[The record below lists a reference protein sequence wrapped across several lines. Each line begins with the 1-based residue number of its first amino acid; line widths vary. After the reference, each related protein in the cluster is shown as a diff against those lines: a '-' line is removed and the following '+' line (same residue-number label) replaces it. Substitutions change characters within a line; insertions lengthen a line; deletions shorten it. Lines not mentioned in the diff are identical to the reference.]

1 MEDKNQVSTEMG
13 LPLESEPF
21 FKEMKVDKWDKILA
35 VVYLLLGYTLWKAG
49 QYDSFFNI
57 SGFVL
62 LYIAAVSLYCR
73 VKGFHIS
80 GEKIFWSIILLGIG
94 IPYGYYSIMPLT
106 QLGMLAM
113 VGAYWTL
120 VMTEALVLEGKTS
133 SWVLLDVWHALVI
146 MPFSNFLC
154 QIRVLLQSLFR
165 KSQKKTGVMILLGIG
180 ISLPVLVIILPVL
193 SHADAGFSQ
202 MISRAFEKIFVFEGG
217 IFLQLCI
224 EIPIVLILSSLM
236 FGTVYGGIYQ
246 RKIEK
251 DICKEYKEISGE
263 GFHIIPDVAI
273 YTFAGI
279 IGFTYLLFIAFQAK
293 YLFSAC
299 VGILP
304 ESFTYAEYARQG
316 FFELCGITAFNVLL
330 LLFMNVFTKTI
341 TRENKVLSV
350 INIAFSTVTILL
362 LITAMSKLGIYI
374 AAYGFTIKRIQASVF
389 MIWLFLV
396 LFMIIWHQK
405 RKIPLVRWAVF
416 SGGVLYTLLCIL
428 PLEAMLS

>member
-341 TRENKVLSV
+341 TRENEVLSV

-362 LITAMSKLGIYI
+362 LITAMSKLGMYI

>member
-1 MEDKNQVSTEMG
+1 MEDKNRVSTEMD

-21 FKEMKVDKWDKILA
+21 FKEIKVDKWDKIFA
-35 VVYLLLGYTLWKAG
+35 VAYLFLGYGLWKTG

-62 LYIAAVSLYCR
+62 FYIAVVSLYCF
-73 VKGFHIS
+73 VKGFHIN

-94 IPYGYYSIMPLT
+94 LPYGYYSIMPLA
-106 QLGMLAM
+106 QLGMLAI

-120 VMTEALVLEGKTS
+120 VMTEALILEGNTS
-133 SWVLLDVWHALVI
+133 SWVFLDVWHALVI
-146 MPFSNFLC
+146 LPFSNFLC
-154 QIRVLLQSLFR
+154 QIRVLLQSLFY
-165 KSQKKTGVMILLGIG
+165 KSQKKTGIMILLGIG

-193 SHADAGFSQ
+193 SQADAEFSR
-202 MISRAFEKIFVFEGG
+202 MLTRVCERVFVFEGG
-217 IFLQLCI
+217 LFLQLCI
-224 EIPIVLILSSLM
+224 EIPVVVILSSLM

-246 RKIEK
+246 RNIEK

-299 VGILP
+299 LGILP

-330 LLFMNVFTKTI
+330 LFFMNIFARTV

-362 LITAMSKLGIYI
+362 LITAMSKMGMYI
-374 AAYGFTIKRIQASVF
+374 TAYGFTIKRIQASVF

-396 LFMIIWHQK
+396 LFMIICHQK
-405 RKIPLVRWAVF
+405 KKIPLVRWAVF
-416 SGGVLYTLLCIL
+416 SGAVLYTLLCIL

>member
-1 MEDKNQVSTEMG
+1 MEDKNWVSTEMG

-21 FKEMKVDKWDKILA
+21 FKKMKVDKWDKIFA

-62 LYIAAVSLYCR
+62 LYIAVVSLYCR

-80 GEKIFWSIILLGIG
+80 GEKIFWSIILLGVG

-106 QLGMLAM
+106 QMGMLAM

-120 VMTEALVLEGKTS
+120 VMTEALVLEGNTS

-146 MPFSNFLC
+146 LPFSNFLC
-154 QIRVLLQSLFR
+154 QIRVLLQNLFR

-193 SHADAGFSQ
+193 SHADACFSQ
-202 MISRAFEKIFVFEGG
+202 MLSRVFEKIFVFEGG
-217 IFLQLCI
+217 FFLQLCI
-224 EIPIVLILSSLM
+224 EIPVVLILSSLM
-236 FGTVYGGIYQ
+236 FGTIYGGIYQ
-246 RKIEK
+246 RNIEK

-299 VGILP
+299 VDILP

-330 LLFMNVFTKTI
+330 LLLMNVFARTI

-362 LITAMSKLGIYI
+362 LITAMSKMGMYI

-396 LFMIIWHQK
+396 LLMIICHQK
-405 RKIPLVRWAVF
+405 KKIPLVRWAVF
-416 SGGVLYTLLCIL
+416 SGAVLYTLLCIL

>member
-120 VMTEALVLEGKTS
+120 VMTEALVLEGTTS

-362 LITAMSKLGIYI
+362 LITAMSKLGMYI

>member
-1 MEDKNQVSTEMG
+1 MEDKNRVSTEMD

-21 FKEMKVDKWDKILA
+21 FKEIKVDKWDKIFA
-35 VVYLLLGYTLWKAG
+35 VAYLFLGYGLWKTG
-49 QYDSFFNI
+49 QYDSFFDI

-62 LYIAAVSLYCR
+62 FYIAVVSLYCF
-73 VKGFHIS
+73 VKGFHIN

-94 IPYGYYSIMPLT
+94 LPYGYYSIMPLA
-106 QLGMLAM
+106 QLGMLAI

-120 VMTEALVLEGKTS
+120 VMTEALILEGNTS
-133 SWVLLDVWHALVI
+133 SWVFLDVWHALVI
-146 MPFSNFLC
+146 LPFSNFLC
-154 QIRVLLQSLFR
+154 QIRVLLQSLFY
-165 KSQKKTGVMILLGIG
+165 KSQKKTGIMILLGIG

-193 SHADAGFSQ
+193 SQADAGVSQ
-202 MISRAFEKIFVFEGG
+202 MLTRVFERVFVFEGG
-217 IFLQLCI
+217 LFLQLCI
-224 EIPIVLILSSLM
+224 EIPVVVILSSLM

-246 RKIEK
+246 RNIEK

-304 ESFTYAEYARQG
+304 KSFTYAEYARQG

-330 LLFMNVFTKTI
+330 LFFMNIFARTV

-362 LITAMSKLGIYI
+362 LITAMSKMGMYI
-374 AAYGFTIKRIQASVF
+374 TAYGFTIKRIQASVF
-389 MIWLFLV
+389 MIWLCLV
-396 LFMIIWHQK
+396 LFMIICHQK
-405 RKIPLVRWAVF
+405 KKIPLVRWAVF
-416 SGGVLYTLLCIL
+416 SGAVLYTLLCIL
-428 PLEAMLS
+428 PLEAMIS

>member
-1 MEDKNQVSTEMG
+1 MEDKNRVSTEMD

-21 FKEMKVDKWDKILA
+21 FKEIKVDKWDKIFA
-35 VVYLLLGYTLWKAG
+35 VAYLFLGYGLWKTG

-62 LYIAAVSLYCR
+62 FYIAVVSLYCF
-73 VKGFHIS
+73 VKGFHIN

-94 IPYGYYSIMPLT
+94 LPYGYYSIMPLA
-106 QLGMLAM
+106 QLGMLAI

-120 VMTEALVLEGKTS
+120 VMTDALVLDGKTS
-133 SWVLLDVWHALVI
+133 SWVFLDVWHALVI
-146 MPFSNFLC
+146 LPFSNFLC
-154 QIRVLLQSLFR
+154 QIRVLLQSLFY
-165 KSQKKTGVMILLGIG
+165 KSQKKTGIMILLGIG

-193 SHADAGFSQ
+193 SQADAGFSR
-202 MISRAFEKIFVFEGG
+202 MLTRVFERVFVFEGG
-217 IFLQLCI
+217 LFLQLCI
-224 EIPIVLILSSLM
+224 EIPVVVILSSLM

-246 RKIEK
+246 RNIEK
-251 DICKEYKEISGE
+251 GICKEYKEISGE

-299 VGILP
+299 GGILP

-330 LLFMNVFTKTI
+330 LLFMNTFTKTI

-350 INIAFSTVTILL
+350 INIAFSAVTILL
-362 LITAMSKLGIYI
+362 LITAMSKLGMYI
-374 AAYGFTIKRIQASVF
+374 AAYGFTIKRIQAGVF

-416 SGGVLYTLLCIL
+416 SGAVLFTLLCIL

>member
-21 FKEMKVDKWDKILA
+21 FKEIQVDKWDKIFAAAYLA
-35 VVYLLLGYTLWKAG
+35 LGYVLWKSW
-49 QYDSFFNI
+49 QYDSLFNI

-62 LYIAAVSLYCR
+62 LYIAVVSLYCF
-73 VKGFHIS
+73 VKGFHIN
-80 GEKIFWSIILLGIG
+80 GEKIFWTMILLGIG
-94 IPYGYYSIMPLT
+94 VPYGYYSIMPLN
-106 QLGMLAM
+106 QFGMLAV

-120 VMTEALVLEGKTS
+120 VMTDALVSDGKTS
-133 SWVLLDVWHALVI
+133 SWVLLDIWYALI
-146 MPFSNFLC
+146 ILPLSNFLC
-154 QIRVLLQSLFR
+154 QMRVLLQSLFH
-165 KSQKKTGVMILLGIG
+165 KSEKKTGAMILLGIG

-193 SHADAGFSQ
+193 SQADAGFSQ
-202 MISRAFEKIFVFEGG
+202 MLGKILGNVFDGG
-217 IFLQLCI
+217 LFFQLCI
-224 EIPIVLILSSLM
+224 EIPIILILSSLM

-246 RKIEK
+246 RNIEK
-251 DICKEYKEISGE
+251 DLCKEHKEVSGE
-263 GFHIIPDVAI
+263 GLHIIPDTAI

-279 IGFTYLLFIAFQAK
+279 IGFTYVLFIAFQAK

-330 LLFMNVFTKTI
+330 LLFMNAFTKTI
-341 TRENKVLSV
+341 TRENKALSV
-350 INIAFSTVTILL
+350 INIVFSAITILL
-362 LITAMSKLGIYI
+362 LITAMSKLGMYI

-416 SGGVLYTLLCIL
+416 FGAVLFTLLCVL

>member
-1 MEDKNQVSTEMG
+1 MEDKNRVSTEMD

-21 FKEMKVDKWDKILA
+21 FKEIKVDKWDKIFA
-35 VVYLLLGYTLWKAG
+35 VAYLFLGYGLWKTG

-62 LYIAAVSLYCR
+62 FYIAVVSLYCF
-73 VKGFHIS
+73 VKGFHIN

-94 IPYGYYSIMPLT
+94 LPYGYYSIMPLA
-106 QLGMLAM
+106 QLGMLAI

-120 VMTEALVLEGKTS
+120 VMTEALILEGNTS
-133 SWVLLDVWHALVI
+133 SWVFLDVWHALVI
-146 MPFSNFLC
+146 LPFSNFLC
-154 QIRVLLQSLFR
+154 QIRVLLQSLFY
-165 KSQKKTGVMILLGIG
+165 KSQKKTGIMILLGIG

-193 SHADAGFSQ
+193 SQADAGFSR
-202 MISRAFEKIFVFEGG
+202 MLTRVFERVFVFEGG
-217 IFLQLCI
+217 LFLQLCI
-224 EIPIVLILSSLM
+224 EIPVVVILSSLM

-246 RKIEK
+246 RNIEK

-299 VGILP
+299 GGILP

-316 FFELCGITAFNVLL
+316 FFELCGITAFNV
-330 LLFMNVFTKTI
+330 
-341 TRENKVLSV
+341 
-350 INIAFSTVTILL
+350 AFSTVTILL
-362 LITAMSKLGIYI
+362 LITAMSKMGMYI
-374 AAYGFTIKRIQASVF
+374 TAYGFTIKRIQASVF

-396 LFMIIWHQK
+396 LFMIICHQK
-405 RKIPLVRWAVF
+405 KKIPLVRWAVF
-416 SGGVLYTLLCIL
+416 SGAVLFTLLCIL

>member
-1 MEDKNQVSTEMG
+1 MENKNQVSAEIG

-21 FKEMKVDKWDKILA
+21 FKEIQVDKWDKIFAAAYLA
-35 VVYLLLGYTLWKAG
+35 LGYVLWKTG
-49 QYDSFFNI
+49 QYESFFNI

-62 LYIAAVSLYCR
+62 LYIAVVSLYCF
-73 VKGFHIS
+73 VKGFHIN
-80 GEKIFWSIILLGIG
+80 GEKIFWTMILLGIG
-94 IPYGYYSIMPLT
+94 VPYGYYSIMPLT
-106 QLGMLAM
+106 QLGMLAV

-120 VMTEALVLEGKTS
+120 VMTDALVLEGKTS
-133 SWVLLDVWHALVI
+133 SWVLLDIWYALI
-146 MPFSNFLC
+146 ILPFSNFLC
-154 QIRVLLQSLFR
+154 QMRVLLQSLFH
-165 KSQKKTGVMILLGIG
+165 KSQKRTGAMIVLGIG

-193 SHADAGFSQ
+193 SHADTGFSQ
-202 MISRAFEKIFVFEGG
+202 MLRRVFGNVFNGG
-217 IFLQLCI
+217 LFLQLCI
-224 EIPIVLILSSLM
+224 EIPIILILSSLM

-246 RKIEK
+246 RNIEK
-251 DICKEYKEISGE
+251 NLCKEHKDVSGE
-263 GFHIIPDVAI
+263 GLHVVPDIAI
-273 YTFAGI
+273 YTFAGM
-279 IGFTYLLFIAFQAK
+279 IGFTYVLFIAFQAK

-316 FFELCGITAFNVLL
+316 FFELCGTTAFNILL

-341 TRENKVLSV
+341 TRENKALSV
-350 INIAFSTVTILL
+350 INIIFSTITILL
-362 LITAMSKLGIYI
+362 LITAMSKLGMYI

-396 LFMIIWHQK
+396 LFMIIRHQK

-416 SGGVLYTLLCIL
+416 GGAVLFTLLCIL

>member
-1 MEDKNQVSTEMG
+1 MEDKNRVSTEMD

-21 FKEMKVDKWDKILA
+21 FKEIKVDKWDKIFA
-35 VVYLLLGYTLWKAG
+35 VAYLFLGYGLWKTG

-62 LYIAAVSLYCR
+62 FYIAVVSLYCF
-73 VKGFHIS
+73 VKGFHIN
-80 GEKIFWSIILLGIG
+80 GEKIFWSI
-94 IPYGYYSIMPLT
+94 
-106 QLGMLAM
+106 
-113 VGAYWTL
+113 
-120 VMTEALVLEGKTS
+120 
-133 SWVLLDVWHALVI
+133 
-146 MPFSNFLC
+146 
-154 QIRVLLQSLFR
+154 
-165 KSQKKTGVMILLGIG
+165 ILLGIG

-193 SHADAGFSQ
+193 SQADAGFSR
-202 MISRAFEKIFVFEGG
+202 MLTRVFERVFVFEGG
-217 IFLQLCI
+217 LFLQLCI
-224 EIPIVLILSSLM
+224 EIPVVVILSSLM

-246 RKIEK
+246 RNIEK
-251 DICKEYKEISGE
+251 GICKEYKEISGE

-299 VGILP
+299 GGILP

-330 LLFMNVFTKTI
+330 LFFMNIFARTV

-362 LITAMSKLGIYI
+362 LITAMSKMGMYI
-374 AAYGFTIKRIQASVF
+374 TAYGFTIKRIQASVF

-396 LFMIIWHQK
+396 LFMIICHQK
-405 RKIPLVRWAVF
+405 KKIPLVRWAVF
-416 SGGVLYTLLCIL
+416 LGAVLYTLLCIL

>member
-13 LPLESEPF
+13 LPLESAPF
-21 FKEMKVDKWDKILA
+21 FKEIQVDKWDKIFAAAYLA
-35 VVYLLLGYTLWKAG
+35 LGYVLWKSW
-49 QYDSFFNI
+49 QYDFLFNI

-62 LYIAAVSLYCR
+62 LYIAVVSLYCF
-73 VKGFHIS
+73 VKGFHIN
-80 GEKIFWSIILLGIG
+80 GEKIFWTMILLGVG
-94 IPYGYYSIMPLT
+94 VPYGYYSIMPLN
-106 QLGMLAM
+106 QLGMLAV

-120 VMTEALVLEGKTS
+120 VMTDALVSDGKTS
-133 SWVLLDVWHALVI
+133 SWVLLDIWYALI
-146 MPFSNFLC
+146 ILPLSNFLC
-154 QIRVLLQSLFR
+154 QMRVLLKSLFH
-165 KSQKKTGVMILLGIG
+165 KSEKKTGAMILLGIG

-193 SHADAGFSQ
+193 SQADAGFSQ
-202 MISRAFEKIFVFEGG
+202 MLRKVLGNVFDGG
-217 IFLQLCI
+217 LFLQLCI
-224 EIPIVLILSSLM
+224 EIPIILILSSLM

-246 RKIEK
+246 RNIEK
-251 DICKEYKEISGE
+251 DLCKEHKEVSGE
-263 GFHIIPDVAI
+263 GLHIIPDTAI

-279 IGFTYLLFIAFQAK
+279 IGFTYVLFIAFQAK

-330 LLFMNVFTKTI
+330 LLFMNAFTKTI
-341 TRENKVLSV
+341 TRENKALSV
-350 INIAFSTVTILL
+350 INIVFSAITILL
-362 LITAMSKLGIYI
+362 LITAMSKLGMYI

-396 LFMIIWHQK
+396 LFMIIWYQK

-416 SGGVLYTLLCIL
+416 SGAVLFTLLCIL
-428 PLEAMLS
+428 PLETMLS

>member
-13 LPLESEPF
+13 LPLESDPF
-21 FKEMKVDKWDKILA
+21 FKEIQVDKWDKIFAAAYLA
-35 VVYLLLGYTLWKAG
+35 LGYVLWKSW
-49 QYDSFFNI
+49 QYDFLFNI

-62 LYIAAVSLYCR
+62 LYIAVVSLYCF
-73 VKGFHIS
+73 VKGFHIN
-80 GEKIFWSIILLGIG
+80 GEKIFWTMILLGVG
-94 IPYGYYSIMPLT
+94 VPYGYYSIMPLN
-106 QLGMLAM
+106 QLGMLAV

-120 VMTEALVLEGKTS
+120 VMTDALVSDGKTS
-133 SWVLLDVWHALVI
+133 SWVLLDIWYALI
-146 MPFSNFLC
+146 ILPLSNFLC
-154 QIRVLLQSLFR
+154 QMRVLLKSLFH
-165 KSQKKTGVMILLGIG
+165 KSEKKTGAMILLGIG

-193 SHADAGFSQ
+193 SQADAGFSQ
-202 MISRAFEKIFVFEGG
+202 MLRKVLGNVFDGG
-217 IFLQLCI
+217 LFLQLCI
-224 EIPIVLILSSLM
+224 EIPIILILSSLM

-246 RKIEK
+246 RNIEK
-251 DICKEYKEISGE
+251 DLCKEHKEVSGE
-263 GFHIIPDVAI
+263 GLHIIPDTAI

-279 IGFTYLLFIAFQAK
+279 IGFTYVLFIAFQAK

-330 LLFMNVFTKTI
+330 LLFMNAFTKTI
-341 TRENKVLSV
+341 TRENKALSV
-350 INIAFSTVTILL
+350 INIVFSAITILL
-362 LITAMSKLGIYI
+362 LITAMSKLGMYI

-396 LFMIIWHQK
+396 LFMIIWYQK

-416 SGGVLYTLLCIL
+416 SGAVLFTLLCIL
-428 PLEAMLS
+428 PLETMLS

>member
-1 MEDKNQVSTEMG
+1 MEDKNRVSTEMD

-21 FKEMKVDKWDKILA
+21 FKEIKVDKWDKIFA
-35 VVYLLLGYTLWKAG
+35 VAYLFLGYGLWKTG

-62 LYIAAVSLYCR
+62 FYIAVVSLYCF
-73 VKGFHIS
+73 VKGFHIN

-94 IPYGYYSIMPLT
+94 LPYGYYSIMPLA
-106 QLGMLAM
+106 QLGMLAI

-120 VMTEALVLEGKTS
+120 VMTEALILEGNTS
-133 SWVLLDVWHALVI
+133 SWVFLDVWHALVI
-146 MPFSNFLC
+146 LPFSNFLC
-154 QIRVLLQSLFR
+154 QIRVLLQSLFY
-165 KSQKKTGVMILLGIG
+165 KSQKKIGIMILLGIG

-193 SHADAGFSQ
+193 SQADAGFSR
-202 MISRAFEKIFVFEGG
+202 MLTRVFERVFVFEGG
-217 IFLQLCI
+217 LFLQLCI
-224 EIPIVLILSSLM
+224 EIPVVVILSSLM

-246 RKIEK
+246 RNIEK

-316 FFELCGITAFNVLL
+316 FFELCGITAFNVLYC
-330 LLFMNVFTKTI
+330 
-341 TRENKVLSV
+341 
-350 INIAFSTVTILL
+350 FS
-362 LITAMSKLGIYI
+362 
-374 AAYGFTIKRIQASVF
+374 
-389 MIWLFLV
+389 FL
-396 LFMIIWHQK
+396 
-405 RKIPLVRWAVF
+405 
-416 SGGVLYTLLCIL
+416 
-428 PLEAMLS
+428 

>member
-1 MEDKNQVSTEMG
+1 MENKNRVSTEMD

-21 FKEMKVDKWDKILA
+21 FKEIKVDKWDKIFA
-35 VVYLLLGYTLWKAG
+35 VAYLFLGYGLWKTG

-62 LYIAAVSLYCR
+62 FYIAVVSLYCF
-73 VKGFHIS
+73 VKGFHIN

-94 IPYGYYSIMPLT
+94 LPYGYYSIMPLA
-106 QLGMLAM
+106 QLGMLAI

-120 VMTEALVLEGKTS
+120 VMTEALILEGNTS
-133 SWVLLDVWHALVI
+133 SWVFLDVWHALVI
-146 MPFSNFLC
+146 LPFSNFLC
-154 QIRVLLQSLFR
+154 QIRVLLQSLFY
-165 KSQKKTGVMILLGIG
+165 KSQKKTGIMILLGIG

-193 SHADAGFSQ
+193 SQADAEFSR
-202 MISRAFEKIFVFEGG
+202 MLTRVCERVFVFEGG
-217 IFLQLCI
+217 LFLQLCI
-224 EIPIVLILSSLM
+224 EIPVVVILSSLM

-246 RKIEK
+246 RNIEK

-299 VGILP
+299 LGILP

-330 LLFMNVFTKTI
+330 LFFMNIFARTV

-362 LITAMSKLGIYI
+362 LITAMSKMGMYI
-374 AAYGFTIKRIQASVF
+374 TAYGFTIKRIQASVF

-396 LFMIIWHQK
+396 LFMIICHQK
-405 RKIPLVRWAVF
+405 KKIPLVRWAVF
-416 SGGVLYTLLCIL
+416 SGAVLYTLLCIL

>member
-1 MEDKNQVSTEMG
+1 MEDKNRVSTEMD

-21 FKEMKVDKWDKILA
+21 FKEIKVDKWDKIFA
-35 VVYLLLGYTLWKAG
+35 VAYLFLGYGLWKTG
-49 QYDSFFNI
+49 QYDSFFDI

-62 LYIAAVSLYCR
+62 FYIAVVSLYCF
-73 VKGFHIS
+73 VKGFHIN

-94 IPYGYYSIMPLT
+94 LPYGYYSIMPLA
-106 QLGMLAM
+106 QLGMLAI

-120 VMTEALVLEGKTS
+120 VMTEALILEGNTS
-133 SWVLLDVWHALVI
+133 SWVFLDVWHALVI
-146 MPFSNFLC
+146 LPFSNFLC
-154 QIRVLLQSLFR
+154 QIRVLLQSLFY
-165 KSQKKTGVMILLGIG
+165 KSQKKTGIMILLGIG

-193 SHADAGFSQ
+193 SQADAGVSQ
-202 MISRAFEKIFVFEGG
+202 MLTRVFERVFVFEGG
-217 IFLQLCI
+217 LFLQLCI
-224 EIPIVLILSSLM
+224 EIPVVVILSSLM

-246 RKIEK
+246 RNIEK

-330 LLFMNVFTKTI
+330 LFFMNIFARTV

-362 LITAMSKLGIYI
+362 LITAMSKMGMYI
-374 AAYGFTIKRIQASVF
+374 TAYGFTIKRIQASVF
-389 MIWLFLV
+389 MIWLCLV
-396 LFMIIWHQK
+396 LFMIICHQK
-405 RKIPLVRWAVF
+405 KKIPLVRWAVF
-416 SGGVLYTLLCIL
+416 SGAVLYTLLCIL
-428 PLEAMLS
+428 PLEAMIS

>member
-1 MEDKNQVSTEMG
+1 MEDKNRVSTEMD

-21 FKEMKVDKWDKILA
+21 FKEIKVDKWDKIFA
-35 VVYLLLGYTLWKAG
+35 VAYLFLGYGLWKTG

-62 LYIAAVSLYCR
+62 FYIAVVSLYCF
-73 VKGFHIS
+73 VKGFHIN

-94 IPYGYYSIMPLT
+94 LPYGYYSIMPLA
-106 QLGMLAM
+106 QLGMLAI

-120 VMTEALVLEGKTS
+120 VMTEALILEGNTS
-133 SWVLLDVWHALVI
+133 SWVFLDVWHALVI
-146 MPFSNFLC
+146 LPFSNFLC
-154 QIRVLLQSLFR
+154 QIRVLLQSLFY
-165 KSQKKTGVMILLGIG
+165 KSQKKTGIMILLGIG

-193 SHADAGFSQ
+193 SQADAGFSR
-202 MISRAFEKIFVFEGG
+202 MLTRVCERVFVFEGG
-217 IFLQLCI
+217 LFLQLCI
-224 EIPIVLILSSLM
+224 EIPVVVILSSLM

-246 RKIEK
+246 RNIEK

-299 VGILP
+299 LGILP
-304 ESFTYAEYARQG
+304 ENFTYAEYARQG

-330 LLFMNVFTKTI
+330 LFFMNIFARTV

-362 LITAMSKLGIYI
+362 LITAMSKMGMYI
-374 AAYGFTIKRIQASVF
+374 TAYGFTIKRIQASVF

-396 LFMIIWHQK
+396 LFMIICHQK
-405 RKIPLVRWAVF
+405 KKIPLVRWAVF
-416 SGGVLYTLLCIL
+416 SGAVLYTLLCIL
-428 PLEAMLS
+428 PL

>member
-120 VMTEALVLEGKTS
+120 VMTEALVLEGTTS

>member
-304 ESFTYAEYARQG
+304 ERFTYAEYARQG

-362 LITAMSKLGIYI
+362 LITAMSKLGMYI

>member
-21 FKEMKVDKWDKILA
+21 FEKIKVDKWDKIFAAAYLA
-35 VVYLLLGYTLWKAG
+35 LGYVLWKSW
-49 QYDSFFNI
+49 QYDFLFNI

-62 LYIAAVSLYCR
+62 LYIAVVSLYCF
-73 VKGFHIS
+73 VKGFHIN
-80 GEKIFWSIILLGIG
+80 GEKIFWTMILLGVG
-94 IPYGYYSIMPLT
+94 VPYGYYSIMPLN
-106 QLGMLAM
+106 QLGMLAV

-120 VMTEALVLEGKTS
+120 VMTDALVSDGKTS
-133 SWVLLDVWHALVI
+133 SWVLLDIWYALI
-146 MPFSNFLC
+146 ILPLSNFLC
-154 QIRVLLQSLFR
+154 QMRVLLKSLFH
-165 KSQKKTGVMILLGIG
+165 KSEKKTGAMILLGIG

-193 SHADAGFSQ
+193 SQADAGFSQ
-202 MISRAFEKIFVFEGG
+202 MLRKVLGNVFDGG
-217 IFLQLCI
+217 LFLQLCI
-224 EIPIVLILSSLM
+224 EIPIMLILSSLM

-246 RKIEK
+246 RNIEK
-251 DICKEYKEISGE
+251 DLCKEHREISGE
-263 GFHIIPDVAI
+263 GLHIIPDVAV

-279 IGFTYLLFIAFQAK
+279 IGFTYILFIAFQAK

-299 VGILP
+299 AGILP

-330 LLFMNVFTKTI
+330 LLFMNTFTKTI

-350 INIAFSTVTILL
+350 INIAFSAVTILL
-362 LITAMSKLGIYI
+362 LITAMSKLGMYI
-374 AAYGFTIKRIQASVF
+374 AAYGFTIKRIQAGVF

-416 SGGVLYTLLCIL
+416 SGAVLFTLLCIL
-428 PLEAMLS
+428 PLETMLS